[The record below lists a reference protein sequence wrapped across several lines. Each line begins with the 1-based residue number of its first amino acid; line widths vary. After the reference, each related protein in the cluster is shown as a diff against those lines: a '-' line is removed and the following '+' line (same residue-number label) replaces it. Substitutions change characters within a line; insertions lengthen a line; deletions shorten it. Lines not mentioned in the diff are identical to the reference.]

1 MIENS
6 DLFNWVL
13 LPVGIYLARVT
24 DVSLGTMRIITLSRG
39 LKKIAPILGF
49 IEILIWLMAIRQ
61 IFNNLNNP
69 ACYLAY
75 AAGFASGIFT
85 GMWIEE
91 RVAIGLRV
99 VRIITRFDAE
109 ELIKALRESGF
120 GITVIDGEGSTGS
133 VKIIFTVVRRKD
145 VATVTAMSKKFNP
158 KSFISVEDVRQAS
171 EAISPFNGSHSI
183 FSTANLLKFEKKG
196 N

>member
-1 MIENS
+1 MLENS
-6 DLFNWVL
+6 TLFNWVL
-13 LPVGIYLARVT
+13 LPVGIYLARVA

-49 IEILIWLMAIRQ
+49 VEMLIWLMAIRE

-75 AAGFASGIFT
+75 AAGFASGIYT

-109 ELIKALRESGF
+109 ELIRTMRDSGF
-120 GITVIDGEGSTGS
+120 GVTVIEGEGNAGS

-145 VATVTAMSKKFNP
+145 VATVTAMSKKYNP
-158 KSFISVEDVRQAS
+158 KSFISVEDIRQAS
-171 EAISPFNGSHSI
+171 EAIPPFNGHQSI
-183 FSTANLLKFEKKG
+183 FSMTKLLKFEKKG

>member
-120 GITVIDGEGSTGS
+120 GITVIDGRE
-133 VKIIFTVVRRKD
+133 VPVR
-145 VATVTAMSKKFNP
+145 
-158 KSFISVEDVRQAS
+158 
-171 EAISPFNGSHSI
+171 
-183 FSTANLLKFEKKG
+183 
-196 N
+196 